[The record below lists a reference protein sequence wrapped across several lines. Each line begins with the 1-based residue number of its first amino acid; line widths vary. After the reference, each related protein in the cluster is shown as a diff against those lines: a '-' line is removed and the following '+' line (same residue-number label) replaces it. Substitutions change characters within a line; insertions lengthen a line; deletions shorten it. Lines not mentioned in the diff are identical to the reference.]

1 VSRSRRITVE
11 DRPCAGGFY
20 AFLDEV
26 VAAHGARGWLKVRSY
41 TTPDGRRLH
50 DITLTFGGSP

>member
-1 VSRSRRITVE
+1 MSRRVVTVE
-11 DRPCAGGFY
+11 YRPDGSFY

-26 VAAHGARGWLKVRSY
+26 VAAHGARGWSKVRSY

-50 DITLTFGGSP
+50 DITLTFGGSL

>member
-1 VSRSRRITVE
+1 MSRRVVTVE
-11 DRPCAGGFY
+11 YRPDSGFY
-20 AFLDEV
+20 TFLDEV

>member
-1 VSRSRRITVE
+1 MSRSYRIVTVE
-11 DRPCAGGFY
+11 YRPDGSFY
-20 AFLDEV
+20 TFLDEV

-41 TTPDGRRLH
+41 TTHGRRLH